1 MPKLS
6 IVTITL
12 NNLAGLTRTR
22 DSLAGLRDV
31 DFEHL
36 IIDGGSS
43 DGTLDFLRALPAGSR
58 WVSEPD
64 RGPYDAMNKGAGI
77 AQGEWVMF
85 LNAGDTLAAPE
96 GLATLLRAAEA
107 ADAGLA
113 YGSHLYKGRIRR
125 PEALETLHALL
136 LAGEAKKWLRGH
148 PCHQA
153 VIARRRLLLDRPF
166 DLRFRIAAD
175 FDWMES
181 VRQSGVKSLKVDAL
195 ICAYQPGGLSAL
207 NFPRCNAEWWKI
219 AQLAGG
225 HSKACR
231 QFFLEA
237 QRKHQRRK
245 KRARWL
251 ARWKASRP

>member
-181 VRQSGVKSLKVDAL
+181 VRRSGVKSLKVDAL